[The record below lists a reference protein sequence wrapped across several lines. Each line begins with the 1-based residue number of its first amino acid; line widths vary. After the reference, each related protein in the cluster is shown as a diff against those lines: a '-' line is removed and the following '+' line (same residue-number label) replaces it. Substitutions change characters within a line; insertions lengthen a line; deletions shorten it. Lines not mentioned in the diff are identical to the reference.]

1 MAAGVPGV
9 GIAAIFFVLA
19 ALWAVGAEV
28 ALTLRG
34 RSSLA
39 RWRVVGRQAGI
50 AAGVVAAAVLTSV
63 GLDRLAGD
71 RGPGTAVGGVVP
83 LTLLVTSGV
92 LVLVLGG
99 AALHRVA
106 DRGRGAA
113 AALLE
118 LEERAPPTALGVRGR
133 PSRRTGPSPQ
143 GEPGRP

>member
-34 RSSLA
+34 QSSLA

-63 GLDRLAGD
+63 GLDRLAGG
-71 RGPGTAVGGVVP
+71 RGPGVSVGGVVP

-99 AALHRVA
+99 AALHRIV
-106 DRGRGAA
+106 DRGRGAT

-118 LEERAPPTALGVRGR
+118 LDEGRPTALGGA
-133 PSRRTGPSPQ
+133 SEA
-143 GEPGRP
+143 EPADRALA